1 MLLYSNLISLFRRAD
16 PGAVRG
22 GRREGD
28 EPDGDGAVQAAAVP
42 HQQARQDGAE
52 GGAHARQGSGTAATR
67 ALLNMLYF
75 TMNRVRLGKQLPASI
90 TFGETTAELVK
101 INDAYQNK
109 HILHER
115 VLRTRVFKDVI
126 KAM

>member
-1 MLLYSNLISLFRRAD
+1 MLLYSNLISFFRRAD

-52 GGAHARQGSGTAATR
+52 GGAHARQGSGTEAML
-67 ALLNMLYF
+67 ALSTMLYI
-75 TMNRVRLGKQLPASI
+75 TM
-90 TFGETTAELVK
+90 
-101 INDAYQNK
+101 QNVVSWAGNFA
-109 HILHER
+109 HP
-115 VLRTRVFKDVI
+115 
-126 KAM
+126 